1 MVISRL
7 YALAFSILVIRDF
20 LLVLILRC
28 FICVRFIIT
37 VKIDFLCHNKDLR
50 QISTQV
56 SHIGL
61 WAPINEAI
69 LCFEV
74 VASKAVIFL
83 NQASPQ
89 WTQLADSCQ
98 FGSRALDKH
107 TLDFS
112 PEFKCK
118 FPQVFRS
125 NVLTVVL
132 RTLFRI
138 KRNAKCTTN

>member
-7 YALAFSILVIRDF
+7 WHSVFGIFCWCSSCDVLFVLLLHCSQIFIR
-20 LLVLILRC
+20 
-28 FICVRFIIT
+28 

-61 WAPINEAI
+61 WAPINETI

-83 NQASPQ
+83 NHASPQ
-89 WTQLADSCQ
+89 WAQLADSCQ

-118 FPQVFRS
+118 FSKFLDPMY
-125 NVLTVVL
+125 L
-132 RTLFRI
+132 RW
-138 KRNAKCTTN
+138 C